1 MEENNIYTLENENET
16 GEVRIADD
24 VEAVIA
30 GLAATE
36 IDGVASIY
44 GNITNEIVSK
54 LTKKSLSKGVK
65 AIVSDNEVEIN
76 IILNVKFGF
85 NIKEVTAKVQDKI
98 KTSIE
103 NMTGLGVK
111 AVNIRIAN
119 IVADANA

>member
-24 VEAVIA
+24 VVAVIA